1 LTATRLLSQCDGNTL
16 ISDLEYLVLASAVR
30 LGDDA
35 YGASV
40 MKEVAE
46 ATGKPC
52 SVGAS
57 YTTLDR
63 LEEKGLITT
72 SMGDQR
78 PYAQHVPSVSSRSR
92 EGTAMSLWCS
102 ARLWRVAK

>member
-1 LTATRLLSQCDGNTL
+1 L

-72 SMGDQR
+72 SMCDPTPVRAAR
-78 PYAQHVPSVSSRSR
+78 PTRLIQVAGRCSHVALVLRTTVASGQVAD
-92 EGTAMSLWCS
+92 TA
-102 ARLWRVAK
+102 